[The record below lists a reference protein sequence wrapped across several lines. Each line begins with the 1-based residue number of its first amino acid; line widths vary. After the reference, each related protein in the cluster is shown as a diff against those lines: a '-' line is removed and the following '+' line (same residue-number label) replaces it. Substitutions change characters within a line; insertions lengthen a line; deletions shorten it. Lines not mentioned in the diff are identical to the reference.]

1 MVSMTRIQFLSAL
14 SSTVIQVRREGSI
27 IFPSVRL
34 AQSLLET
41 GGVIHT
47 WYNLGGI
54 KAGNASPNAYWNGQ
68 GIVKGTSEFIDG
80 RSVDIKA
87 AFRVYSS
94 VYHYFKD
101 QDLLFAKTR
110 YERVRS
116 AATPELQAQML
127 RECGYATDPAYENKI
142 IAIIKQYNLKIYD
155 GMTAAVSPSTELFKD
170 TPAVPILH
178 NGLVTAVGYNL
189 LGTVWVPARS
199 LGETLGAKIGW
210 TDSHVTVNGKELDT
224 KLDLQTGYVRVKDLA
239 VELKKQALWDGKT
252 RTITLNR

>member
-1 MVSMTRIQFLSAL
+1 MVSMTRVQFLTAL
-14 SSTVIQVRREGSI
+14 TSTVIQVRREGSV

-41 GGVIHT
+41 GGVIHP

-54 KAGNASPNAYWNGQ
+54 KVGNASPNAYWNGQ
-68 GIVKGTSEFIDG
+68 GIVKGTWEFVDG

-101 QDLLFAKTR
+101 QELLFAKSR

-116 AATPELQAQML
+116 SATPELQAQML
-127 RECGYATDPAYENKI
+127 RVCGYATDPQYENKI
-142 IAIIKQYNLKIYD
+142 IAIVKQYNLKLYD
-155 GMTAAVSPSTELFKD
+155 GIIATESTTGVFKD
-170 TPAVPILH
+170 TPTVPILH
-178 NGLVTAVGYNL
+178 NGLVITVGYNL

-199 LGETLGAKIGW
+199 LGEVLGATIGW
-210 TDSHVTVNGKELDT
+210 TGSQVLINGKELDT
-224 KLDLQTGYVRVKDLA
+224 KLDIQTGFVKIKDLA
-239 VELKKQALWDGKT
+239 LELNKQAVWEAKT
-252 RTITLNR
+252 RTVTLNG